1 MHSLLCRFAQGC
13 VNKEIISCEEL
24 DWLVYGLE
32 KRITTA
38 IVAIAFFLIGL
49 KVAAMPTVIS
59 FLLCFYFLRVRTNGY
74 HANSFI
80 GCLMFS
86 LILELFFLVVLLP
99 LLKSSML
106 VCLNILSL
114 VIIFVFAPF
123 TSENMHLDKEEFAAS
138 RKTSRIRISLLSG
151 IATILYALGVA
162 EIGKGIT
169 LGNTMTALLL
179 IIAYIKEKGESKN
192 EKRKQHL

>member
-80 GCLMFS
+80 GCLIFS
-86 LILELFFLVVLLP
+86 LTLELFFLIVLLP
-99 LLKSSML
+99 RLEFSILI
-106 VCLNILSL
+106 CLNVSSFI
-114 VIIFVFAPF
+114 IIFALAPF
-123 TSENMHLDKEEFAAS
+123 TNKNMHLDEDELIAS

-151 IATILYALGVA
+151 LATMLYALGA
-162 EIGKGIT
+162 SEIGKGIT

-179 IIAYIKEKGESKN
+179 IIAYIKEKGENKN

>member
-13 VNKEIISCEEL
+13 VNKEIISCEDL

-38 IVAIAFFLIGL
+38 IVAVAFFLIGL
-49 KVAAMPTVIS
+49 KVAAMPTVLS
-59 FLLCFYFLRVRTNGY
+59 FLLCFYFLRVQTNGY

-80 GCLMFS
+80 GCLIFS
-86 LILELFFLVVLLP
+86 LILELFFLIVLLP
-99 LLKSSML
+99 RLKL
-106 VCLNILSL
+106 PILACLNASSFI
-114 VIIFVFAPF
+114 IIFALAPF
-123 TSENMHLDKEEFAAS
+123 ANKKMHLDEDELIAS
-138 RKTSRIRISLLSG
+138 RKISRIRISLLSG
-151 IATILYALGVA
+151 IATILYALGVV

-179 IIAYIKEKGESKN
+179 IIAYIKEKGERKN

>member
-13 VNKEIISCEEL
+13 VNKEIISREDL

-32 KRITTA
+32 KRISTA

-49 KVAAMPTVIS
+49 KVTAMPTVIS

-80 GCLMFS
+80 GCLIFS
-86 LILELFFLVVLLP
+86 LILELFFLIVLLP
-99 LLKSSML
+99 LLEFPIL
-106 VCLNILSL
+106 ICLNTSSF
-114 VIIFVFAPF
+114 IITFAFAPF
-123 TSENMHLDKEEFAAS
+123 ANKSIHLDEDELIAS

-151 IATILYALGVA
+151 IATILYALGA
-162 EIGKGIT
+162 TEIGKGIT

-179 IIAYIKEKGESKN
+179 IIAYIKEKGENKN

>member
-38 IVAIAFFLIGL
+38 IVAIAFFLVGL
-49 KVAAMPTVIS
+49 KVATMPTVIS

-74 HANSFI
+74 HANSFAK
-80 GCLMFS
+80 C
-86 LILELFFLVVLLP
+86 LILSLVLEIFFLMVLLP
-99 LLKSSML
+99 LLKTATL
-106 VCLNILSL
+106 VCLNILSF

-123 TSENMHLDKEEFAAS
+123 TSENMHLDKDEHAAS
-138 RKTSRIRISLLSG
+138 RKTSRARICILSG
-151 IATILYALGVA
+151 LAILLYALGA
-162 EIGKGIT
+162 TETGKGIT

-179 IIAYIKEKGESKN
+179 IIAYIKEKGENK
-192 EKRKQHL
+192 K